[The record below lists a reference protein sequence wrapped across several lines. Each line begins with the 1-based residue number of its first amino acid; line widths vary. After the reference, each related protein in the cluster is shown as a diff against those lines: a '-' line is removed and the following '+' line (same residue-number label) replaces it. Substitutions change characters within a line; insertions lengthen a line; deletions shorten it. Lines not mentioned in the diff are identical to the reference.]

1 MRDRQEARCR
11 SAARRERWSMTELST
26 EEKRAELAKVE
37 FFAHCSERQL
47 ADVAHL
53 AVERDLDAGAELCHE
68 GEFEQHAFV
77 VLDGE
82 ATASVGGST
91 VGSVGPGEVVGEL
104 ACSATGTGRRRWWRA
119 PRCGCSCSTPTTS
132 IPCSPPT
139 RTRKRAS
146 VLAPRG
152 RTTTGSPAARHE
164 ADSSVE
170 ALDPGSGSDGSGAG
184 SGPGSRR
191 RRAPVCARPGSIR

>member
-1 MRDRQEARCR
+1 
-11 SAARRERWSMTELST
+11 MTELST
-26 EEKRAELAKVE
+26 EEKRAALAKVE

-104 ACSATGTGRRRWWRA
+104 AMLGDGHRKATLVAR
-119 PRCGCSCSTPTTS
+119 TS
-132 IPCSPPT
+132 LRVLVLDADDID
-139 RTRKRAS
+139 S
-146 VLAPRG
+146 VLAADPHAQDSLGPRAT
-152 RTTTGSPAARHE
+152 RT
-164 ADSSVE
+164 
-170 ALDPGSGSDGSGAG
+170 SDDG
-184 SGPGSRR
+184 
-191 RRAPVCARPGSIR
+191 

>member
-1 MRDRQEARCR
+1 
-11 SAARRERWSMTELST
+11 MTELST
-26 EEKRAELAKVE
+26 EEKRAALAKVE

-77 VLDGE
+77 VLDGG

-104 ACSATGTGRRRWWRA
+104 AMLGDGHRKATLVA
-119 PRCGCSCSTPTTS
+119 STPLRVLVLDADD
-132 IPCSPPT
+132 ID
-139 RTRKRAS
+139 S
-146 VLAPRG
+146 VLAADPHAQESLGPRAT
-152 RTTTGSPAARHE
+152 RTN
-164 ADSSVE
+164 D
-170 ALDPGSGSDGSGAG
+170 DG
-184 SGPGSRR
+184 
-191 RRAPVCARPGSIR
+191 

>member
-1 MRDRQEARCR
+1 MP
-11 SAARRERWSMTELST
+11 ELST
-26 EEKRAELAKVE
+26 EEKRAALAKIE
-37 FFAHCSERQL
+37 FFAGCSERQL

-104 ACSATGTGRRRWWRA
+104 AMLGDGHRKATLVAR
-119 PRCGCSCSTPTTS
+119 TPLRVLVLDADD
-132 IPCSPPT
+132 ID
-139 RTRKRAS
+139 S
-146 VLAPRG
+146 VLAADPHAQGNLGPRATRAG
-152 RTTTGSPAARHE
+152 
-164 ADSSVE
+164 D
-170 ALDPGSGSDGSGAG
+170 DG
-184 SGPGSRR
+184 
-191 RRAPVCARPGSIR
+191 

>member
-1 MRDRQEARCR
+1 
-11 SAARRERWSMTELST
+11 MTELST
-26 EEKRAELAKVE
+26 EEKRAALAKVE

-104 ACSATGTGRRRWWRA
+104 AMLGDGHRKATLVART
-119 PRCGCSCSTPTTS
+119 RCGCSCSTPTTS
-132 IPCSPPT
+132 TQCSPPT

-146 VLAPRG
+146 ALAPRG
-152 RTTTGSPAARHE
+152 RTTTDSPAARHE
-164 ADSSVE
+164 SASSVE
-170 ALDPGSGSDGSGAG
+170 VLDPGSGSDGSGAG